1 VSQAVYRPTEHHGF
15 TTIECLPFLVG
26 RQWDD
31 HAMAFVHAI
40 RPSSVRTT
48 RGEVTCDARP
58 WRVTVYLD
66 ASGVIER
73 LEQEVQVGLTEDWR
87 YGADASAWAFG
98 GNRYETR
105 ATLNVLGKRALA
117 LVIANEW
124 AGERELAT
132 SLCVECC
139 ARESEGH
146 SPGCEWG
153 AVVAAA
159 KALQGGR

>member
-1 VSQAVYRPTEHHGF
+1 MSAKDFDAV
-15 TTIECLPFLVG
+15 
-26 RQWDD
+26 
-31 HAMAFVHAI
+31 MA
-40 RPSSVRTT
+40 
-48 RGEVTCDARP
+48 
-58 WRVTVYLD
+58 
-66 ASGVIER
+66 
-73 LEQEVQVGLTEDWR
+73 EDWR
-87 YGADASAWAFG
+87 PSGAGLEVVVRDGPNKSRREWVTMEAHFDGAPALRSSVA
-98 GNRYETR
+98 
-105 ATLNVLGKRALA
+105 VLGKRALA